1 MVNKRFCVQIRPH
14 TVRKKRPCLWL
25 LVPML
30 CAALI
35 LGSCDAFP
43 GMIQNPDPGQ
53 TLSYPTPTHIPSSP
67 TPAPKIGLLSLSLI
81 PGQTPDSW
89 QVIGRLVNKAD
100 VPIGAISVTVTLLG
114 VDGKGL
120 DKATVQAIPASLL
133 PEEEA
138 LFALDFEG
146 TLAVADT
153 SVEIHAE
160 RIPRIR
166 RVQGEILD
174 AIWKIN
180 ADGGTVILG
189 QITNPGFSQAKLLDL
204 AVLMLGENRE
214 PIGYANLVA
223 SATRILPRES
233 LPFIALADGGFE
245 PDDLVFFLDMVVDT
259 SPPEPDL
266 QFQEFPALQFT
277 DQGVPFFLGSLY
289 NPSSD
294 WVWVSCLLVLESKD
308 ELVGLAQISPPLP
321 LQPGGIRPFSIRH
334 FWGIAPEILA
344 SEDAMRTLNVHA
356 SVEGIAILP
365 ADETVSQLE
374 MSISQYEALSSIV
387 FLRGMIKNPGDTLIW
402 LPSVY
407 ATVRDNGGLILSAE
421 WENPAE
427 LLLAGEASEF
437 ELSLLLPRGA
447 DPAMLEFDVIAF
459 GLEADEN
466 SSP

>member
-1 MVNKRFCVQIRPH
+1 
-14 TVRKKRPCLWL
+14 
-25 LVPML
+25 
-30 CAALI
+30 
-35 LGSCDAFP
+35 
-43 GMIQNPDPGQ
+43 MIQNPDPGQ

-277 DQGVPFFLGSLY
+277 DQGVPFFLDSLH
-289 NPSSD
+289 NPSSE
-294 WVWVSCLLVLESKD
+294 WVWASGLVILESED
-308 ELVGLAQISPPLP
+308 ELAGIAPISPPLP
-321 LQPGGIRPFSIRH
+321 IQPGGIHPFSIQY
-334 FWGIAPEILA
+334 FWGISPEILA
-344 SEDAMRTLNVHA
+344 SEEAMRALDIHS
-356 SVEGIAILP
+356 SVEGIATLP
-365 ADETVSQLE
+365 ADETVSLLAL
-374 MSISQYEALSSIV
+374 SISQYEVLGSLV
-387 FLRGMIKNPGDTLIW
+387 FLRGVIINPDDTFIQE
-402 LPSVY
+402 PSIF
-407 ATVRDNGGLILSAE
+407 ATVRNEEGLILSAG
-421 WENPAE
+421 WETPVE
-427 LLLAGEASEF
+427 QLEAGETSDF
-437 ELSLLLPRGA
+437 ELTLLLPRGA
-447 DPAMLEFDVIAF
+447 DPAMLE
-459 GLEADEN
+459 
-466 SSP
+466 